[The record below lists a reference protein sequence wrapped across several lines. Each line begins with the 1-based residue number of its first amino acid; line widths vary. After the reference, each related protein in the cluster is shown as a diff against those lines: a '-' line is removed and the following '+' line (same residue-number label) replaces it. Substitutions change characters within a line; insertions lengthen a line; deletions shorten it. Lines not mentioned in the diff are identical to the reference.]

1 MNEYEQLISN
11 DSTKKINTYIHG
23 GRAVDNETLFIC
35 IATEE
40 ACKHFGIKDYSGVLA
55 IVLVLAGQPLIPT
68 RAKPMGTTRGTSIAS
83 LVLRALVNVN
93 FKEAILPTLTNQ
105 SMKNFRFSLTRN
117 LGAFVGRWIPQ
128 LGITLAAY
136 DVIRIAA
143 SSVMHY
149 NKLVRNE
156 DRINDATT
164 GSFG

>member
-1 MNEYEQLISN
+1 
-11 DSTKKINTYIHG
+11 
-23 GRAVDNETLFIC
+23 
-35 IATEE
+35 
-40 ACKHFGIKDYSGVLA
+40 
-55 IVLVLAGQPLIPT
+55 
-68 RAKPMGTTRGTSIAS
+68 MGTTRGTSIAS

-105 SMKNFRFSLTRN
+105 SIKNFRFSMTIN

-136 DVIRIAA
+136 DVIRISA
-143 SSVMHY
+143 SSVVHY
-149 NKLVRNE
+149 NKLVKNE